1 MSEINDK
8 LNKPIPRSAIQER
21 EGPGGRSLS
30 YVTGYFVS
38 AGMNEVFG
46 NMGWGYIVD
55 SLEVVSEELD
65 GGKWRVCYRAR
76 VTVRVVGESN
86 YGSSR
91 EDVGYGHGIDRD
103 KGKAH
108 ESAGKEAVTDAR
120 KRASATFGN
129 YVGLAL
135 YDKEQTFISDEEA
148 PAASPAKKG
157 RKPAAKKAEPLLDVV
172 SEFSISEQKFL
183 TETIEGARTVEDL
196 EPARNLLNTNKTAT
210 NRGKFV
216 ESFLAKKT
224 ELQEKQA

>member
-46 NMGWGYIVD
+46 NTGWGYD
-55 SLEVVSEELD
+55 TRELTVVSEELD
-65 GGKWRVCYRAR
+65 GGKWRVCYRAI
-76 VTVRVVGESN
+76 VRITPNGEGLYS
-86 YGSSR
+86 SSR

-135 YDKEQTFISDEEA
+135 YDKEQAFISDEEA
-148 PAASPAKKG
+148 PAAAPAKKG
-157 RKPAAKKAEPLLDVV
+157 RKPAAKKAA
-172 SEFSISEQKFL
+172 KK
-183 TETIEGARTVEDL
+183 AA
-196 EPARNLLNTNKTAT
+196 PATPAAPAAPAPAPAKTALNPAAAWPFPT
-210 NRGKFV
+210 GNKP
-216 ESFLAKKT
+216 
-224 ELQEKQA
+224 

>member
-46 NMGWGYIVD
+46 NTGWGYD
-55 SLEVVSEELD
+55 TRELTVVSEELD
-65 GGKWRVCYRAR
+65 GGKWRVCYRAI
-76 VTVRVVGESN
+76 VRITPNGEGLYS
-86 YGSSR
+86 SSR

-135 YDKEQTFISDEEA
+135 YDKEQAFISDEEA
-148 PAASPAKKG
+148 PAAAPAKKG

-172 SEFSISEQKFL
+172 AEFSMPEQKFL
-183 TETIEGARTVEDL
+183 TDTIEGARTVEDL

-210 NRGKFV
+210 NRGRFV

>member
-46 NMGWGYIVD
+46 NTEWGYNTKD
-55 SLEVVSEELD
+55 LTVVSDELVD
-65 GGKWRVCYRAR
+65 GKWKVCYRA
-76 VTVRVVGESN
+76 VVRINIVSEHYAG
-86 YGSSR
+86 R
-91 EDVGYGHGIDRD
+91 EDVGYGHGVDRD
-103 KGKAH
+103 RGKAH

-120 KRASATFGN
+120 KRASATYGN

-148 PAASPAKKG
+148 PAAAPAKKG

-172 SEFSISEQKFL
+172 QEFSISEQKFL
-183 TETIEGARTVEDL
+183 TDTIGGARTVEDL

>member
-8 LNKPIPRSAIQER
+8 LNKPIPRAAIQER
-21 EGPGGRSLS
+21 AGPGGRSLS

-46 NMGWGYIVD
+46 NTEWGYNTKDLI
-55 SLEVVSEELD
+55 VVSEELVD
-65 GGKWRVCYRAR
+65 EKWKVCYRA
-76 VTVRVVGESN
+76 VVRINIVREHYAG
-86 YGSSR
+86 R
-91 EDVGYGHGIDRD
+91 EDVGYGHGVDRD
-103 KGKAH
+103 RGKAH

-120 KRASATFGN
+120 KRASATYGN

-148 PAASPAKKG
+148 PAAAPAKKG
-157 RKPAAKKAEPLLDVV
+157 RKPAAKKAEPLLDVAA
-172 SEFSISEQKFL
+172 EFSMPEQKFL
-183 TETIEGARTVEDL
+183 TDTIEGARTVEDL
-196 EPARNLLNTNKTAT
+196 EPARKLLNDNKTAT
-210 NRGKFV
+210 NRGRFV